1 MQSAPDG
8 EIVEEC
14 MDGHRTPTVT
24 EVGRVQALDGL
35 VNTIEGRQIVVLRR
49 ELFFRSGSRGGF
61 LGHEL

>member
-1 MQSAPDG
+1 
-8 EIVEEC
+8 